1 MLEPRSAPPVHVVIA
16 DDHPMLR
23 EGTRA
28 LLERQAGIVVVG
40 ATGEGA
46 AALRLVANLRPDV
59 LLLDVHLPDLS
70 GVEVARRLRADHP
83 AVAVLVLTNYE
94 EAGYIRA
101 MLQLGVRGYL
111 GKTASGDQIVAA
123 VRAVAR
129 GRGPV
134 LSEGARAALGG
145 GDVALTAR
153 EQEVLH
159 LLAAGRRNGE
169 IAAALSVSV
178 NTVEFHVRHLLQKFG
193 ARSRTEVVLKARQQG
208 YAPPE
213 LRAAGDA

>member
-1 MLEPRSAPPVHVVIA
+1 MIERETTRPIRVVLV

-28 LLERQAGIVVVG
+28 LLDAQPGITMVGLTGAG
-40 ATGEGA
+40 AE
-46 AALRLVANLRPDV
+46 ALPLVATLAPDV
-59 LLLDVHLPDLS
+59 LLLDVHLTDLS
-70 GVEVARRLRADHP
+70 GIEVARRVRGAHP
-83 AVAVLVLTNYE
+83 AVAILVLTNYE
-94 EAGYIRA
+94 EAGYVRA

-111 GKTASGDQIVAA
+111 GKTATGAAIVAA
-123 VRAVAR
+123 VRAVA
-129 GRGPV
+129 GGQTSV
-134 LSEGARAALGG
+134 LSPAARAILGG
-145 GDVALTAR
+145 GDAPLTAR

-169 IAAALSVSV
+169 IARGLGISE

-208 YAPPE
+208 YTLPVASTVP
-213 LRAAGDA
+213 